1 MVHGGICGDGH
12 QVCTLTFRY
21 MIICR
26 RFKNLVMMVLTQQ
39 MIVEGLRLYSHRFH
53 LLDKFPKTS
62 SIIRNALEYDKQFF
76 KLNYTNDYPLL
87 PTAPTPAY
95 LG

>member
-1 MVHGGICGDGH
+1 
-12 QVCTLTFRY
+12 